1 MAHISRSEPD
11 IVADYNESDSKV
23 KEQKKEVPRKKKTV
37 KVDQNENKKEEDDK
51 SEDKKSKSLEKENP
65 VTEQWMKN
73 LEMLDLKSL
82 DEMISPNQ

>member
-1 MAHISRSEPD
+1 MAHISRPEPD
-11 IVADYNESDSKV
+11 IVAKYNESDSKD
-23 KEQKKEVPRKKKTV
+23 KDEKKKVPGKKKTV
-37 KVDQNENKKEEDDK
+37 KVDQNENKKEEVDE
-51 SEDKKSKSLEKENP
+51 SEDKKSKSIEKENP